1 MRRSSTEKDVIR
13 LIADEKGG
21 AYVKQSM
28 RRSSTDKDMPTIVKG
43 GSDGTSLGTRN
54 SARLQER
61 RKSLPIDD
69 LQNGIQR
76 MHIERIKTCSER
88 SRSNSSKLQLSKVIN

>member
-1 MRRSSTEKDVIR
+1 MLR
-13 LIADEKGG
+13 LMAEEKGG
-21 AYVKQSM
+21 AFVKQPM

-43 GSDGTSLGTRN
+43 GSEATSLPTRN

-76 MHIERIKTCSER
+76 IHIERVKTCSER
-88 SRSNSSKLQLSKVIN
+88 SRSNSSKLQLSK